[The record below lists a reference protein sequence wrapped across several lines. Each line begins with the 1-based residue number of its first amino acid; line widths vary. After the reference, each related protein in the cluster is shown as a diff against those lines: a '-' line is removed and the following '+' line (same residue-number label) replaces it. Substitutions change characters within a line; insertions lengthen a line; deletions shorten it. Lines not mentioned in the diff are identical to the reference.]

1 VPMPSIHRYV
11 VSTPWVRTQCLRS
24 RHLVTNSNNSF
35 ARQVADGAAP
45 RESLAGAYERAV
57 TAATPR
63 AASNADLI
71 GEMQPTYNS
80 LKMQL
85 LPG

>member
-1 VPMPSIHRYV
+1 M
-11 VSTPWVRTQCLRS
+11 
-24 RHLVTNSNNSF
+24 
-35 ARQVADGAAP
+35 ADGAAP

-71 GEMQPTYNS
+71 AEMQPTYNS

>member
-1 VPMPSIHRYV
+1 MCPRPGFRPSADLFQR
-11 VSTPWVRTQCLRS
+11 QDRS
-24 RHLVTNSNNSF
+24 SQSSF
-35 ARQVADGAAP
+35 APQVADGAAP

-63 AASNADLI
+63 AASNADLV

>member
-1 VPMPSIHRYV
+1 MH
-11 VSTPWVRTQCLRS
+11 TQCSILRQ
-24 RHLVTNSNNSF
+24 RIHANCFRV
-35 ARQVADGAAP
+35 RQVADGAAP

-80 LKMQL
+80 LKTQL